1 VDVSKNEL
9 HRNAARAS
17 LPGISEEEMAVYR
30 ATAQRRLEQE
40 EKRLAVRREKA
51 WKTARRAAK
60 LLKEDFGA
68 QRVVVF
74 GSLLRP
80 ECFNKWSDVDIAA
93 WGIRPEDTFRAM
105 GAVMDL
111 SENIEINLVDM
122 DTCRATLR
130 AVIEREGQEI

>member
-1 VDVSKNEL
+1 VGVSRNEL
-9 HRNAARAS
+9 HRNTTKAS
-17 LPGISEEEMAVYR
+17 LPKISEEDMAVYR
-30 ATAQRRLEQE
+30 ATAQQRQE
-40 EKRLAVRREKA
+40 EDERDLLVKRERA
-51 WKTARRAAK
+51 WETARRAAK

-74 GSLLRP
+74 GSLLRS

-111 SENIEINLVDM
+111 AEDIEINLVDM
-122 DTCRATLR
+122 DACRPTLWT
-130 AVIEREGQEI
+130 VIEREGQEI